1 MTKVSIAM
9 ATYNG
14 ARFLEEQLA
23 SFVEQTRRPDEV
35 VICDDSSSD
44 ETVALAERFA
54 ASAPFKVIV
63 ERNPSNLGYTPNF
76 SKAVSLC
83 SGDVIFLSDQD
94 DRWFE
99 NKIETAVGAL
109 QPGVEVVLND
119 QLVMHP
125 DGTVGQGML
134 DIHRKLGFSDDFF
147 LAGCCTAMSRAF
159 ARIAHPFPAEIP
171 FDTWV
176 SRLADL
182 LGVRR
187 LVEQPLQIYRRHGD
201 ATTNSVFAA
210 RKPSKLEVFTRHSLA
225 DGREGW
231 RAEVARF
238 ELVEKRLAER
248 RDLVEQMV
256 GPTGIAEVRA
266 RIARGKE
273 SYLRRLEIV
282 ASSRLRRAPA
292 VFSFW
297 REGRY
302 GAFSGWKS
310 AVKDLVRH

>member
-9 ATYNG
+9 ATFNG
-14 ARFLEEQLA
+14 ARFLEEQLN
-23 SFVEQTRRPDEV
+23 SFVEQSRRPDEL
-35 VICDDSSSD
+35 VICDDGSSD

-54 ASAPFKVIV
+54 ATAPFKVIV
-63 ERNPSNLGYTPNF
+63 ERNPNNLGYTPNF

-99 NKIETAVGAL
+99 TKIETALAAL
-109 QPGVEVVLND
+109 EPGVEVVLND
-119 QLVMHP
+119 QLVVHP
-125 DGTVGQGML
+125 DGTVGQGIL
-134 DIHRKLGFSDDFF
+134 QIHRKLGFSDDFF
-147 LAGCCTAMSRAF
+147 VAGCCTAMSRAF
-159 ARIAHPFPAEIP
+159 ATIVHPFPAKIP

-176 SRLADL
+176 SGLAGR

-187 LVEQPLQIYRRHGD
+187 LVEKPLQIYRRHVE

-210 RKPSKLEVFTRHSLA
+210 RRPSKLDVFTRHSLA

-231 RAEVARF
+231 RG
-238 ELVEKRLAER
+238 ELVKFDLMEQRLAER
-248 RDLVEQMV
+248 RSMAEQLV
-256 GPTGIAEVRA
+256 GPDGLSEALEQLTEERE
-266 RIARGKE
+266 RYR
-273 SYLRRLEIV
+273 RRLEIV
-282 ASSRLRRAPA
+282 ELGRLRRAPA